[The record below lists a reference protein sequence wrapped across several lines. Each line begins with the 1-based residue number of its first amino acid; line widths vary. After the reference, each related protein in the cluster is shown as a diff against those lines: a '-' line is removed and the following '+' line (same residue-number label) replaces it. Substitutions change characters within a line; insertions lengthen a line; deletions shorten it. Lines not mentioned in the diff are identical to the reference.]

1 VQIQQLRN
9 HNPVASLS
17 LQNNDLP
24 KADEGWEAALA
35 ATPEAESAID
45 PARPSRAAQDTVAEE
60 KLTQLLMTQTLR
72 DVLPKTGSHGGSLA
86 LDTWRGL
93 LADIVAEK
101 VSEAMPSIVKVSSL
115 DAG

>member
-9 HNPVASLS
+9 HHPVASLS
-17 LQNNDLP
+17 LQNKDLP
-24 KADEGWEAALA
+24 KADERWEAALVPA
-35 ATPEAESAID
+35 HGAESVINTE
-45 PARPSRAAQDTVAEE
+45 RPSSAAQDSVAQE

-72 DVLPKTGSHGGSLA
+72 DVLPRTGSHGGSLA

-101 VSEAMPSIVKVSSL
+101 VSEAMPSLVKVSSL